1 MMKEQVRAIALRFAN
16 EGWGTQPDWR
26 TVWDDIVASD
36 VVHHFN
42 SDPNTIVGLEE
53 NKAFNA
59 SLFAGFP
66 NIDHSMGDLLIDGD
80 RAVYRTTLQGTHTGE
95 FLGIPPTN
103 KSVILNDFTLVK
115 VQGEKIVEWWYDCN
129 FLALM
134 RQLGLSE

>member
-42 SDPNTIVGLEE
+42 SDPNPIVGLEE

-129 FLALM
+129 LLALM

>member
-42 SDPNTIVGLEE
+42 SDPNPIVGLEE

-66 NIDHSMGDLLIDGD
+66 DIDHSMGDLLIDGD

-115 VQGEKIVEWWYDCN
+115 VQGEKIGEWWYDCN
-129 FLALM
+129 LLALM